1 MNTKI
6 RRSALLAAAVA
17 CTALFAP
24 LPALAQAAAP
34 SAPQEKPAVFGQP
47 LADFTLPAYQG
58 GEVSLASLRGKNVMM
73 IFLRGYAAEGSW
85 CTICNYQYGELIEME
100 LAQGLRKAHNLEVLF
115 VLPYDKDTVKAWVDV
130 LPAQIEK
137 IHGWKY
143 PADAEK
149 LDEAGRARLQRMRGL
164 FPKDL
169 SLKAPIPAPFPVLID
184 ADRSLSK
191 TLGLFRMEWGGSK
204 VAQNVP
210 TIMILDKDGVLRFK
224 YMSQN
229 TTDRPTY
236 THLFDVLGTI
246 EKRK

>member
-1 MNTKI
+1 LKTKI
-6 RRSALLAAAVA
+6 RRYGLLAAAAVCA
-17 CTALFAP
+17 ALFVSVPAQSQAVAP
-24 LPALAQAAAP
+24 P
-34 SAPQEKPAVFGQP
+34 APQEKPAVFGQP
-47 LADFTLPAYQG
+47 LADFTLPATQG
-58 GEVSLASLRGKNVMM
+58 GEVRLSSLRGKNVMI

-100 LAQGLRKAHNLEVLF
+100 LARGLRKAHNLEVLF
-115 VLPYDKDTVKAWVDV
+115 ILPYDKDTVKAWVDV

-137 IHGWKY
+137 IRGWKY
-143 PADAEK
+143 PADPEK
-149 LDEAGRARLQRMRGL
+149 LDETGRARLQRMRGL

-169 SLKAPIPAPFPVLID
+169 SLNAPIPSPFPVLID
-184 ADRSLSK
+184 ADGKLSK

-229 TTDRPTY
+229 TMDRPTY
-236 THLFDVLGTI
+236 AHLFEVLGTI
-246 EKRK
+246 GKTK